1 MRTPVRRAARR
12 AFWPSLP
19 IARLSW
25 WSGTITSACGA
36 VVGDD
41 DLVDLGRRQ
50 RLGDEV
56 GEVLA
61 ERDDVDLLAA
71 QLVDDHADTAATGA
85 DAGADRVDV
94 VVVAPHG
101 DLGAVPW
108 LAGAGLDLD
117 DAVGDLGHLELEQP
131 LDQAGV
137 GAD

>member
-25 WSGTITSACGA
+25 WSGTIDVGLGA
-36 VVGDD
+36 VVADD
-41 DLVDLGRRQ
+41 DLLDLGRRQ

-61 ERDDVDLLAA
+61 ERHDVDLLAA
-71 QLVDDHADTAATGA
+71 QFVDDHAHATATGT

-101 DLGAVPW
+101 DLGAVAW
-108 LAGAGLDLD
+108 LAGA
-117 DAVGDLGHLELEQP
+117 AP
-131 LDQAGV
+131 
-137 GAD
+137 